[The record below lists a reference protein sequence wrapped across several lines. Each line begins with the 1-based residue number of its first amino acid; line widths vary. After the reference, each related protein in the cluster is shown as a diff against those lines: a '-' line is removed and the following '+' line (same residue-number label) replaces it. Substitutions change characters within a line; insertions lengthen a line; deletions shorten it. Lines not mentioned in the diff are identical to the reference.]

1 MLKSYSDK
9 ILEVQEFLKR
19 AAMTLTRNRDDAMDL
34 TQDTILKLLD
44 SEEKYDEQSK
54 FKNWTLTV
62 MKNLF
67 LNNYRKIS
75 RMPIDSSALRVDN
88 ISSTIDETP
97 ESVFSHKEIVKIL
110 SKLPEIYKQPMVMYI
125 EGYSYNE
132 IAEKL
137 CLPLGTVKSR
147 IFKAKR
153 LLKEELEAA
162 GYER

>member
-44 SEEKYDEQSK
+44 SEDKYDEQSK

-75 RMPIDSSALRVDN
+75 KMPIDSSALRVDN

-97 ESVFSHKEIVKIL
+97 
-110 SKLPEIYKQPMVMYI
+110 
-125 EGYSYNE
+125 
-132 IAEKL
+132 
-137 CLPLGTVKSR
+137 
-147 IFKAKR
+147 
-153 LLKEELEAA
+153 
-162 GYER
+162 

>member
-44 SEEKYDEQSK
+44 SEDKYDEQSK
-54 FKNWTLTV
+54 FKNWSLTV

-75 RMPIDSSALRVDN
+75 KMPIDTSEFRVDN
-88 ISSTIDETP
+88 ISSIIDETP
-97 ESVFSHKEIVKIL
+97 ESVFSHKEIVKVL
-110 SKLPEIYKQPMVMYI
+110 SKLPEIYKQPMIMYI

-147 IFKAKR
+147 IFAIRKKLEKR
-153 LLKEELEAA
+153 L
-162 GYER
+162 G